1 MLRSAP
7 QSDLTR
13 IVVDVAKNLERAQR
27 RTPPGVL
34 DHHHRRF
41 SKGLEPS
48 RIFDWRRE
56 VVALHLRFRGPN
68 LSLPPI
74 ASNDPNLSWVW
85 AHTAT
90 VLMGQ
95 PKDRT
100 DAAQELAYPSGRI
113 KRVKLTGCWG
123 LNGGC
128 RGAGRNPTHPP
139 HPPYSPVLY
148 LNANLAVEPEASL

>member
-56 VVALHLRFRGPN
+56 VVVLHLRFRGPN

-100 DAAQELAYPSGRI
+100 DATQELASLA
-113 KRVKLTGCWG
+113 KD
-123 LNGGC
+123 ND
-128 RGAGRNPTHPP
+128 RNK
-139 HPPYSPVLY
+139 SS
-148 LNANLAVEPEASL
+148 SLHSAIS